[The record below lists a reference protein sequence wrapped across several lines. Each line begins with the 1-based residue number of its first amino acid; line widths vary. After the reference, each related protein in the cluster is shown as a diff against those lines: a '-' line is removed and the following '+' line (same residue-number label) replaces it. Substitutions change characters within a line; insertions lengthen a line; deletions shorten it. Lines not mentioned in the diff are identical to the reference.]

1 MQLTI
6 RIRERQLYGIDVNG
20 ANPNKILK
28 IQHILMKYIL
38 PLIYRD
44 FENFNSA
51 IKYQGLVITIQIKF
65 ISEIIKLQSC
75 LS

>member
-28 IQHILMKYIL
+28 TQHILMTAEPFKQPNL
-38 PLIYRD
+38 KQL
-44 FENFNSA
+44 
-51 IKYQGLVITIQIKF
+51 
-65 ISEIIKLQSC
+65 
-75 LS
+75 

>member
-28 IQHILMKYIL
+28 IQHILMKVHMKKIL
-38 PLIYRD
+38 SLGQPCTARGFQFETKAILI
-44 FENFNSA
+44 S
-51 IKYQGLVITIQIKF
+51 LC
-65 ISEIIKLQSC
+65 S
-75 LS
+75 